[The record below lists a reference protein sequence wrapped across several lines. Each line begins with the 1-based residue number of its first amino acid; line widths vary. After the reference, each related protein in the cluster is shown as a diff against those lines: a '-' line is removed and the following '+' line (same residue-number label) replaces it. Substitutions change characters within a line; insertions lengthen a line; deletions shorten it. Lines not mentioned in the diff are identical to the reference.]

1 MGIRI
6 EARRVRAG
14 ALAAAA
20 ALGVLAGAGGAGAA
34 PARDATASAARI
46 KVVLTEWKL
55 VPSVVRVSPGR
66 TTFVVRNMGKIPH
79 ELVIVR
85 TGRHHHALP
94 MAGSQASEAGLMG
107 EIEEF
112 LPGQTRRLIVK
123 LAPGKYVLLC
133 NLPGHYMA
141 GQYASLRVG

>member
-14 ALAAAA
+14 ALAIAVT
-20 ALGVLAGAGGAGAA
+20 LGVLAGAGGAGAA
-34 PARDATASAARI
+34 PARDATASATRI

-55 VPSVVRVSPGR
+55 VPSVVRVSPGAI
-66 TTFVVRNMGKIPH
+66 TFVVRNMGKIPH
-79 ELVIVR
+79 ELAIVR
-85 TGRHHHALP
+85 TGRHHHLLP
-94 MAGSQASEAGLMG
+94 MTGGQASETGLAG

-112 LPGQTRRLIVK
+112 RPGETRRLTVT

-133 NLPGHYMA
+133 NLPGHYGA
-141 GQYASLRVG
+141 GQYAALRVG

>member
-6 EARRVRAG
+6 EAGRVRAG
-14 ALAAAA
+14 TLAIAV
-20 ALGVLAGAGGAGAA
+20 ALGVLAGTGGASAA
-34 PARDATASAARI
+34 PARDATASATRI

-55 VPSVVRVSPGR
+55 VPSIVRVSPGAI
-66 TTFVVRNMGKIPH
+66 TFVVRNTGKIPH
-79 ELVIVR
+79 ELAIVR

-94 MAGSQASEAGLMG
+94 MAGSKASEAGLMG

-112 LPGQTRRLIVK
+112 LPGQTRRLVVK

>member
-20 ALGVLAGAGGAGAA
+20 ALGVLAGTGGASAA

-79 ELVIVR
+79 ELVVLR
-85 TGRHHHALP
+85 SGRHHHLLP
-94 MAGSQASEAGLMG
+94 MTGGQASETGLAG

-112 LPGQTRRLIVK
+112 RPGETRRLTLT
-123 LAPGKYVLLC
+123 LAPGRYVLLC
-133 NLPGHYMA
+133 NLPGHYRA
-141 GQYASLRVG
+141 GQYAALRVG

>member
-1 MGIRI
+1 MSIRV
-6 EARRVRAG
+6 ETRRVTAG

-20 ALGVLAGAGGAGAA
+20 ALGVLAATGGAGVA
-34 PARDATASAARI
+34 PARDTTAAAT
-46 KVVLTEWKL
+46 KVKVALSEWKL
-55 VPSVVRVSPGR
+55 VPSVVRISPGR
-66 TTFVVRNMGKIPH
+66 ITFVVRNMGKIPH

-94 MAGSQASEAGLMG
+94 MSGSQASEAGLMG

-112 LPGQTRRLIVK
+112 LPGQTRHLVVK
-123 LAPGKYVLLC
+123 LAPGRYVLLC

-141 GQYASLRVG
+141 GQYAALRVG

>member
-14 ALAAAA
+14 ALAVAG
-20 ALGVLAGAGGAGAA
+20 ALGVLAATGGAGAA
-34 PARDATASAARI
+34 PASDATASAARI

-55 VPSVVRVSPGR
+55 VPSVVRVSPGAI
-66 TTFVVRNMGKIPH
+66 TFVVRNMGKIPH
-79 ELVIVR
+79 ELAIVR

-94 MAGSQASEAGLMG
+94 MAGSKASEAGLMG

-112 LPGQTRRLIVK
+112 LPGQTRRLVVK